1 MSGGSSIRRRL
12 LASFMLLAAGLGLT
26 MGMVGLLAH
35 DRLGAHL
42 VDWYARPIMNA
53 LIEAEERSRRAED
66 RGRHN
71 NLVYGADLAA
81 LMDLQFRVGKQ
92 IPAAWRGLEP
102 GLHFFER
109 MEDFV
114 LLEQHKGVRYALSGH
129 TGLLVTI
136 KGQLARVL
144 GLCAVLGLGVAALLA
159 FLLSR
164 RLTGQLTALTR
175 TVSRCPVPRAGGD
188 YPGLPPL
195 PQVELRDEVGVL
207 ARAIASREAALRRF
221 VQRESFFTGDV
232 SHELR
237 TPLTVMQGG
246 LEVLELQLESLPGA
260 ERCTP
265 TVERL
270 QRTVRDMAA
279 TVGVLLLLARR
290 PENIEPEPVDL
301 ALLVRECA
309 QGQDCFALDLPATQE
324 VQAQAALARIVV
336 KNLLDNARLYSE
348 NGRVAVRLDADALQV
363 RNAGR
368 IPEDLDIFA
377 RGVRVRARGDATPG
391 GSGLGLSLVRRAC
404 EQLGWSVTYRHS
416 GENETLFEVRFAP
429 DDHGEQL

>member
-12 LASFMLLAAGLGLT
+12 LVAFMLLAAGLGLT
-26 MGMVGLLAH
+26 MGMVGLLSY
-35 DRLGAHL
+35 DRLGTHL
-42 VDWYARPIMNA
+42 VDWYARPVMNA

-71 NLVYGADLAA
+71 NLVYGADLAG

-92 IPAAWRGLEP
+92 IPQEWRTLDP
-102 GLHFFER
+102 GLHFFDR
-109 MEDFV
+109 MENFV
-114 LLEQHKGVRYALSGH
+114 FLEEHKGVRYALSGH

-136 KGQLARVL
+136 KAQLTRVL
-144 GLCAVLGLGVAALLA
+144 GLCAGLGLAVAALLA

-175 TVSRCPVPRAGGD
+175 TVSRGSVPRAGDD

-195 PQVELRDEVGVL
+195 PQVALNDEVGVL
-207 ARAIASREAALRRF
+207 ARAIASREEALRRF
-221 VQRESFFTGDV
+221 VQRERFFTGDV

-246 LEVLELQLESLPGA
+246 LEVLELQLE
-260 ERCTP
+260 
-265 TVERL
+265 RL
-270 QRTVRDMAA
+270 QRTVHDMSA

-290 PENIEPEPVDL
+290 PENIELEPVDL
-301 ALLVRECA
+301 ALLVRETA
-309 QGQDCFALDLPATQE
+309 QGQDCFSLDLPESRE
-324 VQAQAALARIVV
+324 VQAQPALAGIVV

-348 NGRVAVRLDADALQV
+348 NGRVAVHLDGHALQV
-363 RNAGR
+363 CNAGR
-368 IPEDLDIFA
+368 IPEDMDIFA
-377 RGVRVRARGDATPG
+377 RGVRARVRGDATPG

-404 EQLGWSVTYRHS
+404 EHLGWSVSYRHS
-416 GENETLFEVRFAP
+416 GENETLFEVRFVP
-429 DDHGEQL
+429 DSDGEHV

>member
-1 MSGGSSIRRRL
+1 MSGGSPIRRRL
-12 LASFMLLAAGLGLT
+12 LVSFMLLAAGL
-26 MGMVGLLAH
+26 
-35 DRLGAHL
+35 
-42 VDWYARPIMNA
+42 WYARPVMNA

-71 NLVYGADLAA
+71 NLVYGADLAN

-92 IPAAWRGLEP
+92 IPREWHSLEP
-102 GLHFFER
+102 GLHFFDR
-109 MEDFV
+109 MENFV
-114 LLEQHKGVRYALSGH
+114 FLEEHKGVRYALSGH

-136 KGQLARVL
+136 KAQLTRVL
-144 GLCAVLGLGVAALLA
+144 GLCAGLGLGVAAV
-159 FLLSR
+159 LLSR
-164 RLTGQLTALTR
+164 RLTGQLTDLTR

-195 PQVELRDEVGVL
+195 PQVALDDEVGVL
-207 ARAIASREAALRRF
+207 ARAIASREEALRRF

-246 LEVLELQLESLPGA
+246 LEVLELQLERLPGS
-260 ERCTP
+260 ERCAP

-270 QRTVRDMAA
+270 QRTVRDMSA
-279 TVGVLLLLARR
+279 TVGILLLLARR
-290 PENIEPEPVDL
+290 PENIALEPVDL
-301 ALLVRECA
+301 ALLVRDTA
-309 QGQDCFALDLPATQE
+309 QGQDCFSLELPESRE
-324 VQAQAALARIVV
+324 VQAQPALAGIVV

-348 NGRVAVRLDADALQV
+348 NGRVAVRLDEHVLQV

-377 RGVRVRARGDATPG
+377 RGVRARARGDATPG

-404 EQLGWSVTYRHS
+404 EQLGWSVSYRHS
-416 GENETLFEVRFAP
+416 GENETLFEVCFAP
-429 DDHGEQL
+429 DSDGERV